1 MSAEEGAGMM
11 RQELQNHVL
20 KSLAGNLTCTE
31 MVEAV
36 TDYLEGRLS
45 FADRVRFQ
53 MHLGRCVGCRIYL
66 RQMKQTIRA
75 LRRLPAEPIPPQVH
89 DELVLRFRTWKRQS
103 G

>member
-45 FADRVRFQ
+45 FVDRVRFQ

-66 RQMKQTIRA
+66 RQMKQTIRT
-75 LRRLPAEPIPPQVH
+75 LRRLPADPIPRSEERRVGKEWRP
-89 DELVLRFRTWKRQS
+89 